1 MENSQTS
8 GIKLLLSLKSNPDEE
23 IDPEKLKY
31 ILEDL
36 EEMENETKNENFV
49 EEITDEDYNKNVREM
64 DDLILDIIRTKQ
76 KLRLGK
82 LKSKIKTKEDLL
94 NFLNIR
100 DKDDNKLPP
109 EPKGGNSEVLLEKL
123 KINKNSKR
131 ENEFNNIKEKLM
143 KQEEMLK
150 IKEVEEQRVK
160 TFKYSNSNADFLV
173 TNNKDNFFMT
183 NQSTSNS
190 TLTKSNHNNSSNLD
204 DMSQLYEEI
213 KKAESRCDD
222 LLDDIDEYIKMGED
236 LL

>member
-23 IDPEKLKY
+23 IDPGKLKY

-36 EEMENETKNENFV
+36 EEMEIESRNENFV
-49 EEITDEDYNKNVREM
+49 EEITDEDYSKNVREM

-100 DKDDNKLPP
+100 DKDDYRLPP
-109 EPKGGNSEVLLEKL
+109 EPKRGDSEVLLEKL
-123 KINKNSKR
+123 KMNKNSIR
-131 ENEFNNIKEKLM
+131 ENEFNNIKEKLII
-143 KQEEMLK
+143 QEEYLK
-150 IKEVEEQRVK
+150 AKDIFMSEQS
-160 TFKYSNSNADFLV
+160 TLNS
-173 TNNKDNFFMT
+173 TICNF
-183 NQSTSNS
+183 NQS
-190 TLTKSNHNNSSNLD
+190 NSSNNQQEMNL
-204 DMSQLYEEI
+204 LYEEI
-213 KKAESRCDD
+213 KKAELRCDD

>member
-23 IDPEKLKY
+23 IDPGKLKY

-36 EEMENETKNENFV
+36 EEMEIESRNENFV
-49 EEITDEDYNKNVREM
+49 EEISDEDYNKNVKEM

-100 DKDDNKLPP
+100 DKDDNRLPP
-109 EPKGGNSEVLLEKL
+109 EPKGGNSEILLEKL
-123 KINKNSKR
+123 KINKNSKK
-131 ENEFNNIKEKLM
+131 ENEFINIKEKLM
-143 KQEEMLK
+143 IQEELLK
-150 IKEVEEQRVK
+150 
-160 TFKYSNSNADFLV
+160 A
-173 TNNKDNFFMT
+173 KDNIFLT
-183 NQSTSNS
+183 SQSTLNS
-190 TLTKSNHNNSSNLD
+190 TISNNNLINSYN
-204 DMSQLYEEI
+204 SQDEMNSLYEEI

-222 LLDDIDEYIKMGED
+222 LLDDIDEYIKMGEN

>member
-23 IDPEKLKY
+23 IDPGKLKY

-36 EEMENETKNENFV
+36 EEMEIESRNENFV
-49 EEITDEDYNKNVREM
+49 EEISDEDYNKNVKEM

-100 DKDDNKLPP
+100 DKDDNRLPP
-109 EPKGGNSEVLLEKL
+109 EPKGGNSEILLEKL
-123 KINKNSKR
+123 KINKNSKK
-131 ENEFNNIKEKLM
+131 ENEFINIKEKLM
-143 KQEEMLK
+143 MQEELLK
-150 IKEVEEQRVK
+150 
-160 TFKYSNSNADFLV
+160 A
-173 TNNKDNFFMT
+173 KDNIFLT
-183 NQSTSNS
+183 SQSTLNS
-190 TLTKSNHNNSSNLD
+190 TISNNNLTNSYN
-204 DMSQLYEEI
+204 SQDEMNSLYEEI

-222 LLDDIDEYIKMGED
+222 LLDDIDEYIKMGEN

>member
-23 IDPEKLKY
+23 IDPGKLKY

-36 EEMENETKNENFV
+36 EEMDIESRNENFV
-49 EEITDEDYNKNVREM
+49 EEISDEDYNKNVKEM

-100 DKDDNKLPP
+100 DKDDNRLPP
-109 EPKGGNSEVLLEKL
+109 EPKGGNSEILLEKL
-123 KINKNSKR
+123 KINKNSKK
-131 ENEFNNIKEKLM
+131 ENEFINIKEKLM
-143 KQEEMLK
+143 MQEELLK
-150 IKEVEEQRVK
+150 
-160 TFKYSNSNADFLV
+160 A
-173 TNNKDNFFMT
+173 KDNILLT
-183 NQSTSNS
+183 SQSTLNS
-190 TLTKSNHNNSSNLD
+190 TISNNNLTNSYN
-204 DMSQLYEEI
+204 SQDEMNSLYEEI

-222 LLDDIDEYIKMGED
+222 LLDDIDEYIKMGEN

>member
-23 IDPEKLKY
+23 IDPGKLKY

-36 EEMENETKNENFV
+36 EEMDIESRNENFV
-49 EEITDEDYNKNVREM
+49 EEISDEDYNKNVKEM

-100 DKDDNKLPP
+100 DKDDNRLPP
-109 EPKGGNSEVLLEKL
+109 EPKGGNSEILLEKL
-123 KINKNSKR
+123 KINKNSKK
-131 ENEFNNIKEKLM
+131 ENEFINIKEKLM
-143 KQEEMLK
+143 MQEELLK
-150 IKEVEEQRVK
+150 
-160 TFKYSNSNADFLV
+160 A
-173 TNNKDNFFMT
+173 KDNIFLT
-183 NQSTSNS
+183 SQSTLNS
-190 TLTKSNHNNSSNLD
+190 TISNNNLTNSYN
-204 DMSQLYEEI
+204 SQDEMNSLYEEI

-222 LLDDIDEYIKMGED
+222 LLDDIDEYIKMGEN

>member
-36 EEMENETKNENFV
+36 EEMEIESRNENFV
-49 EEITDEDYNKNVREM
+49 EEISDEDYNKNVKEM

-100 DKDDNKLPP
+100 DKDDNRLPP
-109 EPKGGNSEVLLEKL
+109 EPKGGNSEILLEKL
-123 KINKNSKR
+123 KINKNSKK
-131 ENEFNNIKEKLM
+131 ENEFINIKEKLM
-143 KQEEMLK
+143 MQEILLK
-150 IKEVEEQRVK
+150 
-160 TFKYSNSNADFLV
+160 A
-173 TNNKDNFFMT
+173 KDNIFLT
-183 NQSTSNS
+183 SQSTLNS
-190 TLTKSNHNNSSNLD
+190 TISNNNLTNSYN
-204 DMSQLYEEI
+204 SQDEMDILYEEI

-222 LLDDIDEYIKMGED
+222 LLDDIDEYIKMGEN